1 LAPELPLEPDCL
13 NLIAFDAC
21 CAALRHATLV
31 VQWGGSH
38 VWKVGG
44 KMFAIGQMGGE
55 LGQISFKA
63 APQAFA
69 MMLESGDFAP
79 APYLARAGWVAI
91 NPHSSLPD
99 VDLRAY
105 LQTAHRTVLAKLPRK
120 VRAELAG

>member
-1 LAPELPLEPDCL
+1 M

-105 LQTAHRTVLAKLPRK
+105 LHTAHSTVLAKLPRK

>member
-1 LAPELPLEPDCL
+1 M
-13 NLIAFDAC
+13 NLSEFDAC
-21 CAALRHATLV
+21 CAALPHATLV

-44 KMFAIGQMGGE
+44 KIFAIGQTGGE

-63 APQAFA
+63 APNAFA

-91 NPHSSLPD
+91 SAHSALPD
-99 VDLRAY
+99 ADLRAY
-105 LQTAHRTVLAKLPRK
+105 LQTAHRTVFAKLPRK
-120 VRAELAG
+120 LRSELSG